1 MGQLIKHLKKPVFFD
16 ESLEIELNDT
26 IYGDEKI
33 IHFHYN
39 GIRYEMS
46 LSDYLTI
53 LSGIIV
59 SEKNLEELK
68 NE

>member
-1 MGQLIKHLKKPVFFD
+1 MGQIIKKLKTLPFFD
-16 ESLEIELNDT
+16 ESVEIELNDT

-33 IHFHYN
+33 VHFHYK

-53 LSGIIV
+53 LSGVIV
-59 SEKNLEELK
+59 GEKSLEELK
-68 NE
+68 K